1 MGGRDAVNGDARQGP
16 EPSLRGVRSRRK
28 RFKFAAYVVYAG
40 LLALFVWC
48 GSLFVVINRFEGEPR
63 EGLPAQA
70 DVGIVLGASLWDNK
84 PSPGLIERL
93 DQALSLYRSHVFGR
107 FIVTGGLDA
116 GGAVLT
122 EAEGMRNY
130 LLQQGV
136 PADRIV
142 VEPSAT
148 STYEN
153 LKFSQIIMRERG
165 WRTAVIVTH
174 QYHGSRS
181 LDIAEALH
189 YERPQVSVTHSKV
202 MNMAYHRSREVLA
215 YTKWLLQKWL

>member
-1 MGGRDAVNGDARQGP
+1 MGERDAVSGDARQGP
-16 EPSLRGVRSRRK
+16 EPSLRGVRGRRK
-28 RFKFAAYVVYAG
+28 RIKYAAYVVCAG

-48 GSLFVVINRFEGEPR
+48 GSLFIVINRFEGQPP
-63 EGLPAQA
+63 EGLPDPS

-84 PSPGLIERL
+84 PSPGLRERL
-93 DQALSLYRSHVFGR
+93 DHALSLYKSHVFGR

-136 PADRIV
+136 PADAIV
-142 VEPSAT
+142 VEPKAT

-153 LKFSQIIMRERG
+153 LNFSQLIMQERG

-174 QYHGSRS
+174 QYHGARS

-189 YERPQVSVTHSKV
+189 YEHPQVSVTQSKV
-202 MNMAYHRSREVLA
+202 MNMAYHRTREVLA